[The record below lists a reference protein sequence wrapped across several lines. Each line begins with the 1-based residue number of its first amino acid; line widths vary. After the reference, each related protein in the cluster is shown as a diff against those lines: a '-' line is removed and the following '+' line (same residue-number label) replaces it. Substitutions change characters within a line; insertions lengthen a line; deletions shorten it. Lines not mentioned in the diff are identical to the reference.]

1 MYSFENVK
9 ENPALAYAMTVHK
22 SQGSEFSAVVLPTV
36 STPPKLSYRNLFLY
50 SFNPCKKFIDNC
62 WKRNFN

>member
-1 MYSFENVK
+1 
-9 ENPALAYAMTVHK
+9 MTVHK

-36 STPPKLSYRNLFLY
+36 STPPKLSYVKSVLY